1 MLGGSFWVAMLRN
14 GLSAFLLMAV
24 FLLLDRPRLPM
35 KKTILYY
42 AVYGTGLNFL
52 YSLWYMVSIRSFVK
66 FSGLSAL
73 LLVGIFCFA
82 MSGEGIYLSLYKMAL
97 AFYLLAVCVAL
108 GIDISRLWFDGN
120 RWVDLLIRVDIT
132 VIAILLVAVKFRKS
146 FLYNLDFLREEM
158 DLFSAVTMLI
168 SIMVASLIIF
178 WPNEQPISMGNIVRL
193 LVNLFMAGIVQYT
206 IFHLYIH
213 LGKEHIYQ
221 EENRILAMN
230 EQLLRFQCSLAQE
243 AEERAARIHHDVRH
257 HCLLI
262 QDYVKKGET
271 DQLLYYLNQYI
282 EDVESAGVKRICENR
297 TINSILSVYA
307 RQAEMNGTKVEMD
320 AAVAEHSPV
329 RDIDLVAILANVFE
343 NAIHGAGQSGAAD
356 AKIKMS
362 IRQKGHKLVI
372 QCRNTIRPGQRFE
385 GEAGIGMASIRK
397 TAQRYDGETDFSVE
411 DGMFVTRILL
421 NIESNAESNAES

>member
-14 GLSAFLLMAV
+14 GLSAFLFMAV
-24 FLLLDRPRLPM
+24 FLLLDRPKLSM

-52 YSLWYMVSIRSFVK
+52 YSLWYMVSIRSFIK

-73 LLVGIFCFA
+73 LLVGAFCFA
-82 MSGEGIYLSLYKMAL
+82 MSGEGIYLSMYKMAL
-97 AFYLLAVCVAL
+97 AFYFLAICVVL
-108 GIDISRLWFDGN
+108 GIDISRMRFDGN
-120 RWVDLLIRVDIT
+120 RWVDLLIRVIIIIM
-132 VIAILLVAVKFRKS
+132 VLLFVTKKFRRS

-158 DLFSAVTMLI
+158 DLLSIVTMVI
-168 SIMVASLIIF
+168 SVMAASIIIY
-178 WPNEQPISMGNIVRL
+178 WPNGHPLSVGNIIRML
-193 LVNLFMAGIVQYT
+193 TNLIMAGVVQYT
-206 IFHLYIH
+206 VFHMYIH
-213 LGKEHIYQ
+213 LGKEHVYQ

-230 EQLLRFQCSLAQE
+230 EQLLRFQCALADE
-243 AEERAARIHHDVRH
+243 AEERAARIRHDVRH

-262 QDYVKKGET
+262 QDYVKKGEM
-271 DQLLYYLNQYI
+271 DQLLHYLNQYI
-282 EDVESAGVKRICENR
+282 EDVECAGVKRICENR
-297 TINSILSVYA
+297 TVDSILSVYA
-307 RQAEMNGTKVEMD
+307 RQAEMSGVKVEMD

-343 NAIHGAGQSGAAD
+343 NAIHGAGQSGAAG

-372 QCRNTIRPGQRFE
+372 QCRNTIGPGQRFE
-385 GEAGIGMASIRK
+385 REEGIGMASIRK
-397 TAQRYDGETDFSVE
+397 TAQRYNGETDFSVK

-421 NIESNAESNAES
+421 NIESHAED

>member
-42 AVYGTGLNFL
+42 VVYGTGLNFL

-168 SIMVASLIIF
+168 
-178 WPNEQPISMGNIVRL
+178 
-193 LVNLFMAGIVQYT
+193 
-206 IFHLYIH
+206 
-213 LGKEHIYQ
+213 
-221 EENRILAMN
+221 
-230 EQLLRFQCSLAQE
+230 
-243 AEERAARIHHDVRH
+243 
-257 HCLLI
+257 
-262 QDYVKKGET
+262 
-271 DQLLYYLNQYI
+271 
-282 EDVESAGVKRICENR
+282 
-297 TINSILSVYA
+297 
-307 RQAEMNGTKVEMD
+307 
-320 AAVAEHSPV
+320 
-329 RDIDLVAILANVFE
+329 
-343 NAIHGAGQSGAAD
+343 
-356 AKIKMS
+356 
-362 IRQKGHKLVI
+362 
-372 QCRNTIRPGQRFE
+372 
-385 GEAGIGMASIRK
+385 
-397 TAQRYDGETDFSVE
+397 
-411 DGMFVTRILL
+411 
-421 NIESNAESNAES
+421 

>member
-1 MLGGSFWVAMLRN
+1 
-14 GLSAFLLMAV
+14 
-24 FLLLDRPRLPM
+24 
-35 KKTILYY
+35 
-42 AVYGTGLNFL
+42 
-52 YSLWYMVSIRSFVK
+52 MVSIRSFVK
-66 FSGLSAL
+66 LSGLSAL
-73 LLVGIFCFA
+73 LLVGVFCFA

-97 AFYLLAVCVAL
+97 AFYFLAICVVL

-120 RWVDLLIRVDIT
+120 RWVDLLIRVIII
-132 VIAILLVAVKFRKS
+132 VIVILFVTKKFRKS

-158 DLFSAVTMLI
+158 DRFSVVTMLI
-168 SIMVASLIIF
+168 SIMAASIIIY
-178 WPNEQPISMGNIVRL
+178 WPNGHPLSIGNVVRL
-193 LVNLFMAGIVQYT
+193 LANLIMAGIVQYT
-206 IFHLYIH
+206 VFHLYIH

-230 EQLLRFQCSLAQE
+230 EQLLRFQRALADE
-243 AEERAARIHHDVRH
+243 AEERAARIRHDVRH

-262 QDYVKKGET
+262 QDYVKKGEM

-282 EDVESAGVKRICENR
+282 EDVECAGVKRICENR
-297 TINSILSVYA
+297 TIDSILSVYA

-320 AAVAEHSPV
+320 VVVAEHSPV

-343 NAIHGAGQSGAAD
+343 NAIHGAGQSGVAD

-372 QCRNTIRPGQRFE
+372 QCRNTICPGQRFD

-421 NIESNAESNAES
+421 NIEY

>member
-42 AVYGTGLNFL
+42 VVYGTGLNFL